1 MKSVL
6 SSMWNNRMIG
16 LLNAH
21 SLSGFQSDAIT
32 FRVILNC
39 TFGGEKRVWVW
50 FARFVWAHFSQNMT
64 FLILIK
70 ANTFLLIIIINGSK
84 RAADST
90 LRLSRFPVRFPTQ
103 YFRFPISVYKCH
115 TNRSII
121 IIFFSSHFFP
131 DWKCFHSIL

>member
-39 TFGGEKRVWVW
+39 TFGGGKKE
-50 FARFVWAHFSQNMT
+50 FGF
-64 FLILIK
+64 
-70 ANTFLLIIIINGSK
+70 
-84 RAADST
+84 DS
-90 LRLSRFPVRFPTQ
+90 LGLFEH
-103 YFRFPISVYKCH
+103 ISHK
-115 TNRSII
+115 T
-121 IIFFSSHFFP
+121 
-131 DWKCFHSIL
+131 